1 MVLPYFAMY
10 ELVWEWWQGF
20 GGWRHAS
27 RALALMTRGW
37 PAHQVM
43 RGNLGLW
50 GALGKFSGVMVEILE
65 WGVREKKQGAKH

>member
-1 MVLPYFAMY
+1 
-10 ELVWEWWQGF
+10 
-20 GGWRHAS
+20 
-27 RALALMTRGW
+27 MTRGW

-65 WGVREKKQGAKH
+65 WGVQEKKQGAKH